1 MWATTCVRGPKH
13 AYTGTLL
20 HTQLGFQKH
29 KKCKFSTIIA
39 EVWNEYHIVWE
50 PFQTSFFPLY
60 KALHDTFSK
69 HTKIPWEKYKI
80 H

>member
-1 MWATTCVRGPKH
+1 M
-13 AYTGTLL
+13 
-20 HTQLGFQKH
+20 
-29 KKCKFSTIIA
+29 A
-39 EVWNEYHIVWE
+39 EVWNEFHIIWE

-69 HTKIPWEKYKI
+69 HTEYLRDKLKI

>member
-1 MWATTCVRGPKH
+1 MGQSM
-13 AYTGTLL
+13 YTSTLL

-29 KKCKFSTIIA
+29 GKDKFFTIMT

-60 KALHDTFSK
+60 KALHGTFSK
-69 HTKIPWEKYKI
+69 HIKNPKEKPKI